1 MFSPSLGVFIE
12 VGNLSMYDDYLSKR
26 LMLKYED
33 GGDLENLFV
42 TSGTFLNVTK
52 AIGCIIEQTEGKL

>member
-1 MFSPSLGVFIE
+1 MFSPNLGEFIE
-12 VGNLSMYDDYLSKR
+12 VSNLSMYDDYLSKR

-33 GGDLENLFV
+33 CGDLKNLFV

-52 AIGCIIEQTEGKL
+52 AIGCIVEQTQGKL